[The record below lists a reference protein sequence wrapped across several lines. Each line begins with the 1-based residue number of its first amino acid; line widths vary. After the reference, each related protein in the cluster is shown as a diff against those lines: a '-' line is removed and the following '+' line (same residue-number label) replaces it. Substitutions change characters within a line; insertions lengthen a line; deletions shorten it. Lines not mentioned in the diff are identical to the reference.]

1 MEYYKITRINKIE
14 KDPEI
19 IKIIKGFEKAH
30 KFTINFIHE
39 YNSST
44 NFNKISTHT
53 FEQISTRYCTKQ
65 EFINKIGENRLYGGF
80 YDEEHYI
87 SIESICLDDFIMEE
101 ENKIKAFETE
111 LMKKIQDKK
120 DKFYNVLSELNN
132 LS

>member
-1 MEYYKITRINKIE
+1 MEYYKIIRINKFE

-30 KFTINFIHE
+30 TFAINFIHE
-39 YNSST
+39 YNSSK

-65 EFINKIGENRLYGGF
+65 EFNNKRGENRLYGGF

-101 ENKIKAFETE
+101 ENKIKALETE

-120 DKFYNVLSELNN
+120 NKFYNVLSELNN